1 MTRPVRRAR
10 TQANTRKDYSALA
23 RKKITSPSK
32 VAESSG
38 GVRRP
43 SILVYSRN
51 KKGKT
56 RFCLTAG
63 KGKVLVVDPE
73 HGTDR
78 FLKADPHVWHLESWE
93 EIDDIYKFLRSG
105 DHTYEWVAFDG
116 ATRIANMALR
126 FVTKRAEEADLNRK
140 PGQVTQRDYGN
151 AGELFKQ
158 MLYSFHALDIG
169 VIYTAQ
175 ERQIDG
181 GDGEDED
188 DDVEISNIQYVP
200 DLPKGSRAALNSI
213 VDVIG
218 RIYTVKVTG
227 TSKKTGEEVTGTQRR
242 LWIAPT
248 ENQDTGYRSKHR
260 LPSYLKGPTVPRL
273 LEMIE
278 HGKVA

>member
-1 MTRPVRRAR
+1 M
-10 TQANTRKDYSALA
+10 TRKDYSELA
-23 RKKITSPSK
+23 KRKITSPSK
-32 VAESSG
+32 LAAEQG
-38 GVRRP
+38 GVKRP

-78 FLKADPHVWHLESWE
+78 FEKADPHVWHLESWE

-116 ATRIANMALR
+116 CTRIANMALR
-126 FVTKRAEEADLNRK
+126 FVTKRAEETDLNRK

-158 MLYSFHALDIG
+158 MLYSFHTLPLG
-169 VIYTAQ
+169 KLYTAQ

-181 GDGEDED
+181 GEGEDED
-188 DDVEISNIQYVP
+188 EDVEISNVQYVP

-218 RIYTVKVTG
+218 RIYVVRVPGEDGNNVVK
-227 TSKKTGEEVTGTQRR
+227 RR
-242 LWIAPT
+242 LWLAPSVAY
-248 ENQDTGYRSKHR
+248 DTGARSEYK
-260 LPSYLKGPTVPRL
+260 LPDYLENPTVPRL
-273 LEMIE
+273 VSLLE
-278 HGKVA
+278 GKK